1 MNQLIH
7 LFPSAGEDSDCED
20 QLSVHHGTVHK
31 VSPGER
37 LSLRCPFIFCNNT
50 KLTVSWYKYNDTDHA
65 LVNSSHIYINL
76 EPSSDLQ
83 GILYLTFKN
92 IARKDSGKYQCRTA
106 LATSHLITVVVS
118 GEWDL
123 SAHTTMCND
132 LSAAE
137 HEWTNSMLPAWFM
150 KFWSL
155 LSSDAESLCVVL

>member
-7 LFPSAGEDSDCED
+7 LFPSAGKDSDCED
-20 QLSVHHGTVHK
+20 QINVHRGTVYEA
-31 VSPGER
+31 SPGQR
-37 LSLRCPFIFCNNT
+37 YSLKCPVIFCNIT
-50 KLTVSWYKYNDTDHA
+50 KGRVSWYKHNDTDHA

-76 EPSSDLQ
+76 ELSNDLQ

-92 IARKDSGKYQCRTA
+92 IARKDSGMYQCRTA
-106 LATSHLITVVVS
+106 VATSHLITVVVS

-137 HEWTNSMLPAWFM
+137 HE
-150 KFWSL
+150 
-155 LSSDAESLCVVL
+155 